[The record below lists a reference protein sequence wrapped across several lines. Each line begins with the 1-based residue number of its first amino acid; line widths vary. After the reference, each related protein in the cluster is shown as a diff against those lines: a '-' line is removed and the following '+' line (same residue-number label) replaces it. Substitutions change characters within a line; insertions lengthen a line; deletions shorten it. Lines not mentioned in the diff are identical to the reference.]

1 MNHQGAV
8 IRPPSEAESILFQ
21 VTLGCTHNKC
31 TFCGAYRDKRFA
43 VKPEEVFLEDI
54 AYAQKYCSDQRRAFL
69 CDGDVLTLPIR
80 YIKNYLIKIKQN
92 LPQVRR
98 VGVYGNA
105 KGMRKKTV
113 CELEEL
119 RELGLGVVY
128 MGLESGDDATL
139 AAVQKGVDSE
149 TIIAEGRKVREAGIK
164 LNVTA
169 LLGLAG
175 TERSLV
181 HARAT
186 GRALTRMQPDYVGVL
201 SLMLIP
207 GTPLH
212 ADAEAGLFALPD
224 AYGMLRELR
233 EMLAATE
240 LSRSVFMA
248 NHASN
253 YLPIRCR
260 MPSQKQETLAMI
272 DRALAGKMR
281 LKPESMRRL

>member
-1 MNHQGAV
+1 MDHQGTV

-31 TFCGAYRDKRFA
+31 SFCGAYRDKRFA
-43 VKPEEVFLEDI
+43 IKPEETFLEDI
-54 AYAQKYCSDQRRAFL
+54 AFAQKYCGRQRRAFL
-69 CDGDVLTLPIR
+69 CDGDVLTLSTSR
-80 YIKNYLIKIKQN
+80 IKTYLIQIKQN
-92 LPQVRR
+92 LPQVLR
-98 VGVYGNA
+98 VSAYGNA
-105 KGMRKKTV
+105 KGLRNKSV
-113 CELEEL
+113 AELEEL
-119 RELGLGVVY
+119 REHGLGVVY

-139 AAVQKGVDSE
+139 EAVNKGVDSA
-149 TIIAEGRKVREAGIK
+149 TIIEQGRKIRTAGIK

-175 TERSLV
+175 TERSLT

-186 GRALTRMQPDYVGVL
+186 GLALSRMQPDYVGVL

-207 GTPLH
+207 GTPLY
-212 ADAEAGLFALPD
+212 ADWEAGRFALPG
-224 AYGMLRELR
+224 AYGMLKELR

-240 LSRSVFMA
+240 LSRGVFMA

-260 MPSQKQETLAMI
+260 MPGQKGTTLAKI
-272 DRALAGKMR
+272 DQALAGNTP
-281 LKPESMRRL
+281 LTPESMRRL

>member
-1 MNHQGAV
+1 MNHQGTV

-43 VKPEEVFLEDI
+43 IKPEEMFLEDI
-54 AYAQKYCSDQRRAFL
+54 AFAQKYCGRQRRAFL
-69 CDGDVLTLPIR
+69 CDGDVLTLPQK
-80 YIKNYLIKIKQN
+80 YIKFYLNKIKEK
-92 LPQVRR
+92 LPQVLR
-98 VGVYGNA
+98 VGMYGNA
-105 KGMRKKTV
+105 KGLRNKTIA
-113 CELEEL
+113 ELEEL

-139 AAVQKGVDSE
+139 TAVNKGVDSA
-149 TIIAEGRKVREAGIK
+149 TIIEQGRKVREAGIK

-175 TERSLV
+175 TERSQE

-186 GRALTRMQPDYVGVL
+186 GRALSLMQPDYVGVL

-207 GTPLH
+207 GTPLY
-212 ADAEAGLFALPD
+212 AESEAGRFELPG

-260 MPSQKQETLAMI
+260 MPSQKQETLERI
-272 DRALAGKMR
+272 DQALEGKEP
-281 LKPESMRRL
+281 LTPESMRRL